1 MSGHLFPLNTSLRPF
16 LVKPLRA
23 CVYQSIKCYTQA
35 SKNNDPR
42 DFIKERAPST
52 AEEFKKIA
60 EEKLREA
67 QQGVASQ
74 VAEKVYDGTEEA
86 TLGDK
91 NQESVKNR
99 YKEHERGADYR
110 KRGDGPDGGVTAF
123 SSKA

>member
-1 MSGHLFPLNTSLRPF
+1 MSGNLFPLNTSLRPF
-16 LVKPLRA
+16 LAKPLRA

-42 DFIKERAPST
+42 DFIEERASST

-67 QQGVASQ
+67 QQG

-110 KRGDGPDGGVTAF
+110 KRGDGPDGGVKAF

>member
-1 MSGHLFPLNTSLRPF
+1 MFF
-16 LVKPLRA
+16 
-23 CVYQSIKCYTQA
+23 QCYTQA

-60 EEKLREA
+60 EKLREA
-67 QQGVASQ
+67 QQGMASQ

-86 TLGDK
+86 TLDDK

-110 KRGDGPDGGVTAF
+110 KRGDGPDGGITTFF
-123 SSKA
+123 SKS

>member
-1 MSGHLFPLNTSLRPF
+1 MLL
-16 LVKPLRA
+16 
-23 CVYQSIKCYTQA
+23 QCYTQA

-42 DFIKERAPST
+42 DFIEERAPST

-60 EEKLREA
+60 VEKLREA

-74 VAEKVYDGTEEA
+74 VAENVYDGTEEA

-99 YKEHERGADYR
+99 YEEHERGADYR
-110 KRGDGPDGGVTAF
+110 KRGDGPDGDVEAF

>member
-1 MSGHLFPLNTSLRPF
+1 M
-16 LVKPLRA
+16 
-23 CVYQSIKCYTQA
+23 
-35 SKNNDPR
+35 
-42 DFIKERAPST
+42 
-52 AEEFKKIA
+52 
-60 EEKLREA
+60 
-67 QQGVASQ
+67 ASQ